1 MLRKIDK
8 NEKKRAIA
16 LAAIPLLAEF
26 GLVKTSV
33 EMIATKA
40 NVAKGTVYL
49 YFKTKEEI
57 ILEIWNYADELLY
70 SNRQKRFKDCTTAT
84 QKLVIYFDYS
94 ILEEDYSINTLL
106 KILAMN
112 MSIILNLSHKGLVKN
127 FKLERLKELDDLEKI
142 IKEGVYTK
150 EFKVVD
156 TRLIATLFS
165 NMFKGTIIS
174 AISLCKGIE
183 EIREEVHAQ
192 KNLLI
197 DMLQQD

>member
-33 EMIATKA
+33 EMIAARA

-70 SNRQKRFKDCTTAT
+70 SNRQKRFQNCTTAT
-84 QKLVIYFDYS
+84 QKLVVYFDYS

-150 EFKVVD
+150 EFKAVD

-174 AISLCKGIE
+174 AICLCKGIE

-197 DMLQQD
+197 SMLQED

>member
-33 EMIATKA
+33 EMIAARA

-70 SNRQKRFKDCTTAT
+70 ANRKKRFQNCTTAT
-84 QKLVIYFDYS
+84 QKLVVYFDYS

-127 FKLERLKELDDLEKI
+127 FKLERLKELDDLEKTFDEL
-142 IKEGVYTK
+142 EGNSFFHVLTSFGCSSK
-150 EFKVVD
+150 GFAGSVM
-156 TRLIATLFS
+156 LPLSFNATILTFALS
-165 NMFKGTIIS
+165 
-174 AISLCKGIE
+174 
-183 EIREEVHAQ
+183 
-192 KNLLI
+192 
-197 DMLQQD
+197 

>member
-33 EMIATKA
+33 EMIATRA

-84 QKLVIYFDYS
+84 QKLVVYFDYS

-150 EFKVVD
+150 EFKEVD

-165 NMFKGTIIS
+165 NMFKGTVTS
-174 AISLCKGIE
+174 AICLCKGIE
-183 EIREEVHAQ
+183 EIREEVHTQ

-197 DMLQQD
+197 EMLQQD